1 MIRLQNGDRFPSLSI
16 SAIGGGT
23 IELPE
28 ALSGSFGVVL
38 IYRGAWCP
46 YCKAQLT
53 AFARFSEKFAQ
64 AAIKVVAFS
73 VDDEATTAALVARLG
88 LQFPVGYGA
97 DATEIAEAT
106 GAYVNDSPRYLQT
119 TGFLLKPDMTIV
131 NAVYSSAAIG
141 RLVPEDVLG
150 MVDYLKN
157 KK

>member
-1 MIRLQNGDRFPSLSI
+1 MIRLENGDRFPSLTI
-16 SAIGGGT
+16 SALGGGS
-23 IELPE
+23 INLPE
-28 ALSGSFGVVL
+28 ALSSSFGVVL

-46 YCKAQLT
+46 YCKAQLA
-53 AFARFSEKFAQ
+53 AFERFSTKFAE
-64 AAIKVVAFS
+64 ANIKVMAFS
-73 VDDEATTAALVARLG
+73 VDDEAITAALVAKHG
-88 LQFPVGYGA
+88 LQFPVGYGV
-97 DATEIAEAT
+97 DAAEIAEAT

-119 TGFLLKPDMTIV
+119 TGFLLKPDMTVV